1 MTACKIFMSYS
12 HADEWLKDEL
22 VAHFAALKRN
32 GLVDVWHDR
41 RIPAGGIL
49 HDEIDANLQSSHLF
63 LFLISTDFIDSD
75 YCFHK
80 EYQEAVKR
88 RQAGEAEI
96 VPIIIRPCDWDV
108 GGLRR
113 FNALPKD
120 GVPVT
125 SGADAK
131 SEKQTR
137 DPKWLEVINGLK
149 AVLENIKQKANP
161 PDVVK
166 RYQDELFKVDSIRH
180 PSLARF
186 DERLI
191 LVDPDIYCETEKE
204 QISTFSRLL
213 EMCAVEK
220 AVLITGSDRSGK
232 SVIAKQLH
240 HLFSETEHPAILI
253 SGKKIRNK
261 EIEKL
266 IATARNEQ
274 FEPSPFP
281 IGRFRIIVD
290 DFDESTLA
298 DGIKESIVEILC
310 QKYKSCILVSFS
322 NAPCVLF
329 ASKEL
334 PTPVVF
340 LINRI
345 TEGKLFV
352 LVQKW
357 VSIGAQDCDFIRTTG
372 CCRSLKRFSSCLNR
386 PGSMRHRIRQRCS
399 CSSSTL

>member
-41 RIPAGGIL
+41 RIPAGRIL

-137 DPKWLEVINGLK
+137 DPKWLEVIYGLK
-149 AVLENIKQKANP
+149 AVLEN
-161 PDVVK
+161 VK
-166 RYQDELFKVDSIRH
+166 KRPIPLM
-180 PSLARF
+180 SLR
-186 DERLI
+186 D
-191 LVDPDIYCETEKE
+191 T
-204 QISTFSRLL
+204 
-213 EMCAVEK
+213 
-220 AVLITGSDRSGK
+220 
-232 SVIAKQLH
+232 
-240 HLFSETEHPAILI
+240 
-253 SGKKIRNK
+253 
-261 EIEKL
+261 
-266 IATARNEQ
+266 
-274 FEPSPFP
+274 
-281 IGRFRIIVD
+281 
-290 DFDESTLA
+290 
-298 DGIKESIVEILC
+298 
-310 QKYKSCILVSFS
+310 
-322 NAPCVLF
+322 
-329 ASKEL
+329 
-334 PTPVVF
+334 
-340 LINRI
+340 
-345 TEGKLFV
+345 
-352 LVQKW
+352 
-357 VSIGAQDCDFIRTTG
+357 RT
-372 CCRSLKRFSSCLNR
+372 
-386 PGSMRHRIRQRCS
+386 S
-399 CSSSTL
+399 CSR